1 MKHNNHKFKV
11 PYDITE
17 ESINKYLKL
26 EEFTDNIILFI
37 DMEGRIVDANNA
49 AIKAYGY
56 SYEELISI
64 NIADIRADWVYTEE
78 QMKLAINAGILFKAK
93 HRRKDGSCFD
103 VEVSFLGCAM
113 NNKHI
118 LASIVRDI
126 ADRNSAEEKLKAE
139 KELFR
144 TVFEQSP
151 IGMAFCKANGEIIDA
166 NPMHAEIL
174 GRSVT
179 ELKRLGWKYITL
191 PEDIN
196 ENLKRYKECI
206 TKADST
212 TKRYIKPDGSIVW
225 GNLTIASLSFENR
238 SKQIYLCML
247 EDITE
252 RIEAEEKLHES
263 ERTRAMIL
271 SNLPGMAYRCNIDRE
286 WTMQF
291 VSDGCYEL
299 TGYKPE
305 DLVGNKELSFNEL
318 IDPEFREYVRIKWEE
333 AIILG
338 DVFRE
343 EYSITTAMGDVKW
356 VYEQGRCV
364 YGENGRAIA
373 LEGLIIDI
381 TERKKKEDEINYLNY
396 YDVLTDLY
404 NRRFFVKRLIEL
416 DEKSCLPLSVII
428 GDINGLKLI
437 NDAFGHAQGDRLI
450 VAIARI
456 IKDCIRKND
465 IAARTGGD
473 DFSILLLETD
483 DIEAY
488 EIMDRIE
495 SACNEYISKSNDAM
509 FITNISLGC
518 ATKISEKEPIEDIIK
533 SAEDRMYLN
542 KLLQNK
548 SLHNSVISSIKTT
561 LLEKS
566 QETEEHALRL
576 IKLSTSIGR
585 KMKLTVEQ
593 LNELE
598 LLSTLHDIGKIGVS
612 DNVINKPGKLTCE
625 ERVLMNK
632 HPEIG
637 YRIAMASHE
646 LLPIANYILCHHERY
661 DGNGYPQG
669 LKGEEIPLLARIIS
683 VVDAYDAMTE
693 DRSYRKAMTMEN
705 AIREIKRNAGTQFD
719 PEIVK
724 IFIDTVSEAIDL

>member
-1 MKHNNHKFKV
+1 MKDKNDMFKV

-17 ESINKYLKL
+17 ESMNKYLKL
-26 EEFTDNIILFI
+26 AEFTDNIILFM

-49 AIKAYGY
+49 AVKAYGY
-56 SYEELISI
+56 SYEELLSI
-64 NIADIRADWVYTEE
+64 NIRDIRADWGYTEE
-78 QMKLAINAGILFKAK
+78 QMKLANNAGILFKAK

-103 VEVSFLGCAM
+103 VEVSFLGHVM
-113 NNKHI
+113 NNKHV

-126 ADRNSAEEKLKAE
+126 AYRNSVEKKLKAQ

-144 TVFEQSP
+144 TLFEQSP
-151 IGMAFCKANGEIIDA
+151 IGMAFCKVNGEIIDA
-166 NPMHAEIL
+166 NPMYAKIL
-174 GRSVT
+174 GRSVA

-191 PEDIN
+191 PEDLSKNIKKY
-196 ENLKRYKECI
+196 ENGISKTYSI
-206 TKADST
+206 

-225 GNLTIASLSFENR
+225 GNITLVSLSFEN
-238 SKQIYLCML
+238 SDKQIYLCML

-252 RIEAEEKLHES
+252 RIEAEEKLRES
-263 ERTRAMIL
+263 ERTMAMIL
-271 SNLPGMAYRCNIDRE
+271 SNLPGMAYRCNNDRE

-291 VSDGCYEL
+291 VSNGCYDL

-305 DLVGNKELSFNEL
+305 SLVGNKELSFNEL
-318 IDPEFREYVRIKWEE
+318 ITSEFREYVREKWEE
-333 AIILG
+333 AITVG
-338 DVFRE
+338 SAFKE
-343 EYSITTAMGDVKW
+343 EYSITAAMGEVKW
-356 VYEQGRCV
+356 VYEQGRCL
-364 YGENGRAIA
+364 YGENGDVIA

-381 TERKKKEDEINYLNY
+381 TDRKKKEDEINYLNY
-396 YDVLTDLY
+396 HDVLTDLN
-404 NRRFFVKRLIEL
+404 NRRFFEKRLKEL

-437 NDAFGHAQGDRLI
+437 NDAFGHAQGDKLI
-450 VAIARI
+450 VAIAKI
-456 IKDCIRKND
+456 IKDCIRKKD

-473 DFSILLLETD
+473 DFSILLPETD
-483 DIEAY
+483 NIKAY
-488 EIMDRIE
+488 EIMNKIE
-495 SACNEYISKSNDAM
+495 SVCNENISKSKDAM
-509 FITNISLGC
+509 FQTNISLGC
-518 ATKISEKEPIEDIIK
+518 ATKTSEEEPIADIIK

-548 SLHNSVISSIKTT
+548 SLHSSVISSIKTT

-576 IKLSTSIGR
+576 IELSTAIGR

-612 DNVINKPGKLTCE
+612 DNVINKPGKLSCE

-661 DGNGYPQG
+661 DGKGYPQG
-669 LKGEEIPLLARIIS
+669 LKGEEIPLLSRIIAI
-683 VVDAYDAMTE
+683 VDAYDAMTE

-705 AIREIKRNAGTQFD
+705 AIHEIKKNSGTQFD

-724 IFIDTVSEAIDL
+724 IFIDIMSENKH